1 MLMNMYQT
9 FNAPCSRHVNR
20 SLSRRPLGGSV
31 LRRRAIKVTAFACF
45 LVAFCA
51 ALPPTLS
58 PVSSIDQTR
67 ISLLLRSAC
76 PMVGEASLEQLIN
89 PILSATAVHGV
100 EPTLLVSI
108 IARESGCRSAAKSP
122 KGAIGI
128 MQLMPKTAQWLGVS
142 NPSDSFQN
150 IAGGAKYMAKLL
162 TEFDGN
168 LSLALAAYNAG
179 PNAVRRYGRIPPYRE
194 TRNYVVAVLKTYAK
208 LSTSSKV

>member
-1 MLMNMYQT
+1 MLMKMYQT
-9 FNAPCSRHVNR
+9 FNAPYCRHVKR
-20 SLSRRPLGGSV
+20 SLASRPLGGSV

-45 LVAFCA
+45 LAAFCA
-51 ALPPTLS
+51 ALPPTWS
-58 PVSSIDQTR
+58 NVSSIDQTR
-67 ISLLLRSAC
+67 ISLLLRAAC
-76 PMVGEASLEQLIN
+76 PMVGGASLEQLIN
-89 PILSATAVHGV
+89 PILSATALHGV

-108 IARESGCRSAAKSP
+108 IARESGCRSSAKSP

-128 MQLMPKTAQWLGVS
+128 MQLMPKTAHWLGVS

-162 TEFDGN
+162 AEFDGN

-179 PNAVRRYGRIPPYRE
+179 PHAVRRYGKIPPYRE
-194 TRNYVVAVLKTYAK
+194 TRKYVVAVLKTYAK